1 MKKTLTTYDERRRIQ
16 RTFMIPLIVT
26 ILVMIIAPLI
36 ALFVFSLTSVQTG
49 FKNFNYIGFF
59 NYQLLFEDPDF
70 WTAFGNTLF
79 MMFGIVFFQMLL
91 GVSYAIL
98 IYKTKFLNGFVR
110 VVMMFPMVISPIIAG
125 IIWRILL
132 MPRYGGLN
140 ILLSGMGFTNI
151 PDWFGG
157 KYLSKFVI
165 IATAAWEWTPFVI
178 LYVLAGLEGMSS
190 SPFESAKIDGANWFQ
205 EIVYIMLPMLKKLL
219 ITVTLFRIIESFKI
233 FPLIYSI
240 TSGGPGNAT
249 EDLTYAIYKNG
260 FKYLKL
266 GYSSAISMII
276 LVLISGFIVALGL
289 NTSRNARRP

>member
-1 MKKTLTTYDERRRIQ
+1 MRKPLTTYQETRRIQ

-26 ILVMIIAPLI
+26 ILVMIIVPLI

-49 FKNFNYIGFF
+49 FKNFNFIGFT

-70 WTAFGNTLF
+70 WTAFWNTLF
-79 MMFGIVFFQMLL
+79 MMLGIVACQMFL
-91 GVSYAIL
+91 GVVYAIL
-98 IYKTKFLNGFVR
+98 IYKTKFLNGFIR

-132 MPRYGGLN
+132 MPKYGGFN
-140 ILLSGMGFTNI
+140 ILLSSLGVAKI
-151 PDWFGG
+151 PDWFGSPILA
-157 KYLSKFVI
+157 KLVI
-165 IATAAWEWTPFVI
+165 IATATWEWTPFVI
-178 LYVLAGLEGMSS
+178 LYILAGLEGMSN
-190 SPFESAKIDGANWFQ
+190 SPFESAKMDGANWFQ
-205 EIVYIMLPMLKKLL
+205 EIIYIMLPMLKKMLV
-219 ITVTLFRIIESFKI
+219 TVALFRIIESFKI

-266 GYSSAISMII
+266 GYSSAISMVI
-276 LVLISGFIVALGL
+276 LVLIVGFIVALGF
-289 NTSRNARRP
+289 NSSKNERRS